1 MNLVMTAL
9 LVSINISFYF
19 DCNYNHYF
27 NSSVDS
33 VVVLLKN
40 EELGRLKEEED
51 ISIRNKLQPGDQEL
65 MDSIFGEESDTESEK
80 RSLRESATLNAQIAI
95 PYKSRS

>member
-1 MNLVMTAL
+1 MTAL

-40 EELGRLKEEED
+40 EELGRLKGEED
-51 ISIRNKLQPGDQEL
+51 ISIRNKLQPGGQQL
-65 MDSIFGEESDTESEK
+65 MDSIFGADSMGLLLDK
-80 RSLRESATLNAQIAI
+80 SLR
-95 PYKSRS
+95 